1 MKIFLDSANLNELE
15 NCLNRGILRGITTN
29 PSIISKEPKTDFV
42 KHIQKMADLCKSY
55 KQILPL
61 SVEIF
66 TANPKEMH
74 HQAMELIHSLNYK
87 NINIKIPIGWGELEV
102 IHRLSAE
109 GISVNCTCLFNEAQ
123 CMLAA
128 NAGAK
133 YVSIFMGR
141 LKDIGADPLPIIS
154 NVREMLDRSNSTAEI
169 IVGSIRHARD
179 ISDAQNAGAHIV
191 TAGMKFYESM
201 SSHPQTAKSVQGFL
215 EDFKQWVTPIK
226 VS

>member
-15 NCLNRGILRGITTN
+15 IGLKRGIFRGITTN
-29 PSIISKEPKTDFV
+29 PSIISKEPKSDFI
-42 KHIQKMADLCKSY
+42 KHIQKMANLCKTY
-55 KQILPL
+55 RQILPL

-66 TANPKEMH
+66 TPNPSEMYA
-74 HQAMELIHSLNYK
+74 QAMDLLQGLDYK

-102 IHRLSAE
+102 IHQLSQQ
-109 GISVNCTCLFNEAQ
+109 GIPVNCTCLFNEAQ

-141 LKDIGADPLPIIS
+141 LKDIGADPIPIIE
-154 NVREMLDRSNSTAEI
+154 NVRAMLDQSHSEAEI
-169 IVGSIRHARD
+169 IVGSIRHPRD

-191 TAGMKFYESM
+191 TASLKFFETM
-201 SSHPQTAKSVQGFL
+201 SGHPQTTKSVQGFL
-215 EDFKQWVTPIK
+215 EDFKQWMAPVK
-226 VS
+226 S

>member
-1 MKIFLDSANLNELE
+1 MKIFLDSANLSELE
-15 NCLNRGILRGITTN
+15 NCLKRGIVRGITTN
-29 PSIISKEPKTDFV
+29 PSIISKEPKTNFV
-42 KHIQKMADLCKSY
+42 KHIQKMADLCKAY
-55 KQILPL
+55 DQILPL

-66 TANPKEMH
+66 TPNPSEMLA
-74 HQAMELIHSLNYK
+74 QATELLQTIDYK

-102 IHRLSAE
+102 IYQLSRR
-109 GISVNCTCLFNEAQ
+109 GIPVNCTCLFNEAQ

-154 NVREMLDRSNSTAEI
+154 NVRELLNKTSSDAEI

-179 ISDAQNAGAHIV
+179 ISDAQQAGAHIV
-191 TAGMKFYESM
+191 TASMKFFETM
-201 SSHPQTAKSVQGFL
+201 SSHPQTTKSVDGFL
-215 EDFKQWVTPIK
+215 EDFKQWLSPVKI
-226 VS
+226 

>member
-15 NCLNRGILRGITTN
+15 ICLKRGILRGITTN
-29 PSIISKEPKTDFV
+29 PSIISKEPKSDFI

-66 TANPKEMH
+66 TPNPSEMLS
-74 HQAMELIHSLNYK
+74 QSLELLQGLNYK

-102 IHRLSAE
+102 IHQLSQE
-109 GISVNCTCLFNEAQ
+109 GIPVNCTCLFNEAQ

-133 YVSIFMGR
+133 YISIFMGR

-154 NVREMLDRSNSTAEI
+154 NVRDMLEQAGSTAEI
-169 IVGSIRHARD
+169 IVGSIRHPRD

-191 TAGMKFYESM
+191 TASMKFFETM
-201 SSHPQTAKSVQGFL
+201 SGHPQTTKSVQGFL
-215 EDFKQWVTPIK
+215 DDFRQWVAPVK
-226 VS
+226 P

>member
-15 NCLNRGILRGITTN
+15 SCLKRGIVRGVTTN
-29 PSIISKEPKTDFV
+29 PSIISKEPKTNFV
-42 KHIQKMADLCKSY
+42 KHIQKMADLCKTY
-55 KQILPL
+55 DQLLPL

-66 TANPKEMH
+66 TPNPSEMYA
-74 HQAMELIHSLNYK
+74 QAQELLQTIDYK

-102 IHRLSAE
+102 IYRLSRE
-109 GISVNCTCLFNEAQ
+109 GVPVNCTCLFNEAQ

-141 LKDIGADPLPIIS
+141 LKDIGADPLPIIA
-154 NVREMLDRSNSTAEI
+154 NVRELLDKTNSQSEI

-179 ISDAQNAGAHIV
+179 ISDAQQAGAHIV
-191 TAGMKFYESM
+191 TASMKFFETM
-201 SSHPQTAKSVQGFL
+201 STHPQTTKSVDGFL
-215 EDFKQWVTPIK
+215 EDFKQWLSPLK
-226 VS
+226 V